1 MCDHII
7 TTNTYT
13 TKASG
18 KVFKSQNETLSCNSE
33 KVLYL
38 MRWKVFDDTTC
49 VGIAKT
55 KFCFRFNNYKS
66 KH

>member
-1 MCDHII
+1 MDYLVREALPKMEYAGGYEQCGKGNWQMCHHII

-38 MRWKVFDDTTC
+38 MR
-49 VGIAKT
+49 
-55 KFCFRFNNYKS
+55 
-66 KH
+66 